1 MIDQVELQNRE
12 AAEATPAY
20 RVDVPLYTLL
30 QKSQERSAF
39 GIDKEAQK
47 LPDPVFP
54 QNTRTGD
61 MKQSGF
67 VYHANNG
74 VRAFRRWLIPYIQSR
89 VLFDEFRPLLS
100 YLFTEWKCNLDCHYC
115 WAFDNS
121 VKGMSEDTAK
131 RSIDFLHSVGCRVTA
146 IMGGEPLLRPKFIHK
161 VIYYGSKKGFF
172 MYLPTNARLLTP
184 QVTDWIGDAGVAA
197 INFAV
202 DVVKEKPGL
211 PKALDVV
218 RPYFDYMVKM
228 QRKYGYIVVFNMN
241 ITRINMDDVK
251 ELTEIAHD
259 NGIST
264 DYHINETP
272 MIEQTHFKHLN
283 ENDTYLRPTDWPKV
297 DELLDYLIEKNKQGY
312 IMVNS
317 KAHLE
322 RMKAFMRG
330 NVEPWQCRAGQNSLL
345 IRTDGTL
352 APCFPLYSATYDWG
366 TVENHKFDFEQ
377 LNEMKK
383 GCNTHCLSTTQYV
396 LGHYYNN
403 QTVLR
408 WILKQALHGMSGST
422 TAVAQ
427 A

>member
-1 MIDQVELQNRE
+1 MMEQVQVQGHE
-12 AAEATPAY
+12 AVDSTPAF

-30 QKSQERSAF
+30 QKTQERSAL
-39 GIDKEAQK
+39 DPDRELQS
-47 LPDPVFP
+47 LPEPVFP
-54 QNTRTGD
+54 QNTQVGD
-61 MKQSGF
+61 LKQSGF
-67 VYHANNG
+67 FYHANNG

-202 DVVKEKPGL
+202 DCVDEKPGL
-211 PKALDVV
+211 PKALSKV
-218 RPYFDYMVKM
+218 RSYFDYMVKM

-283 ENDTYLRPTDWPKV
+283 ENDTYLRPSDWPKV
-297 DELLDYLIEKNKQGY
+297 DDLLDYLIDKNKQGY

-330 NVEPWQCRAGQNSLL
+330 NVDPWQCRAGQNSLL

-352 APCFPLYSATYDWG
+352 APCFPLYSASYDWG

-377 LNEMKK
+377 LGEMKK

-408 WILKQALHGMSGST
+408 WIMKQALHGMSGGT